1 MIIYFNHNI
10 NPWNLYKN
18 PWSLFILHHNIHN
31 IYFQN
36 SYKHIMIIY
45 KKTHENITLF
55 HSSSCYHILF
65 EIHGYCL
72 YLKTH
77 GKYYSQEIFE
87 VTI

>member
-1 MIIYFNHNI
+1 
-10 NPWNLYKN
+10 
-18 PWSLFILHHNIHN
+18 
-31 IYFQN
+31 
-36 SYKHIMIIY
+36 MIIY